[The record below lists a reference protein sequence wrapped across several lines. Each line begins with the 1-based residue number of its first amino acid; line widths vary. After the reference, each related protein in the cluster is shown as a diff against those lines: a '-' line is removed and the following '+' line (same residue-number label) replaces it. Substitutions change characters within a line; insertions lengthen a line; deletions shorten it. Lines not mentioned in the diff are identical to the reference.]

1 MFLNVVIENIQKVW
15 NIISPY
21 LAGITIGGIV
31 SSCFYA
37 LFSGSIKKFINK
49 IQIEKIVKDTVDS
62 TTEQIKGIAISIELQ
77 PLVQDELSKI
87 VKVIDERTEKQL
99 QLVEEKTNRLIDCF
113 DKFTAYFDNS
123 IAVPQEVKDDL
134 HKALAEAKGLEKPD
148 TTQVIDVKPLIEKK
162 KSKNIIDTSNQT
174 TNVR

>member
-1 MFLNVVIENIQKVW
+1 M
-15 NIISPY
+15 
-21 LAGITIGGIV
+21 
-31 SSCFYA
+31 
-37 LFSGSIKKFINK
+37 
-49 IQIEKIVKDTVDS
+49 
-62 TTEQIKGIAISIELQ
+62 
-77 PLVQDELSKI
+77 QDELSKI

-162 KSKNIIDTSNQT
+162 KSKNIINTSNQT